1 MADVLHRGTQVRT
14 RTPQLLVSYKRLYSK
29 RYDTRTRVDR
39 TFLREQEW
47 QRQIHKLVDGYLAW
61 SAGEQPQEGNVQPW
75 DVVLISFDTKDI
87 GIVTPASEDELP
99 NESLVRRGYLGT
111 APIRPSIAIA
121 FRTLEAYRQL
131 HHACPRLSR
140 QALVQTLCHL
150 HRVPLNRTLVNQ
162 FSIAYDLYLE
172 ILHHVDSRV
181 DSVLGRDA
189 TDWPM
194 LNACASCLYRL
205 LDEPSLKYSIL
216 VAMDGNQSLKLVD
229 DVFRAGKT
237 LRDDHVG
244 LSRLWLTTEEVNRW
258 KDEVP
263 RSVKGDEN
271 SQVDVTT
278 CVERWR
284 NAGPESRKKMFAL
297 FAVTGVFVCVCR
309 HGHLL
314 AICDM
319 IRSGELMKYPLAI
332 IDRLMNVYGSDILVG
347 YDIACAF
354 ARTVANSSLAQRAKD
369 MRLTGIV
376 PAFHGHGH
384 NRGCQVHWHPR
395 YFIGAGKEDFKGCER
410 LFSASNHLA
419 SGTRLAS
426 AFHRHQ
432 AIVEF
437 FSHWDDSKHAE
448 SGNFIYNNYRQA
460 LAIRKESAEALE
472 VLCSKLHVTTLD
484 LEHFLDEEREYLRSR
499 KKEPPEVS
507 RKADYMAAL
516 KRLEAAGARGG
527 EGRLLHTRQ
536 YQLVD
541 DECQAFEDELELEH
555 RWVTGSPEYAQAEE
569 DLAMRNY
576 HLAVDNLERL
586 IVQRLFELTKLGMSG
601 VGYKLREKISKGLK
615 ARAEAIKKALTRYNK
630 HAAALVPPRPSLS
643 WDEVLE
649 MVSLAEFDLLRDART
664 DIRKEPWAD
673 RKNREAMNILFDMKR
688 AEEEIERLNVEI
700 PRLLTFMH
708 DDHIDEQGVWW
719 LA

>member
-1 MADVLHRGTQVRT
+1 SASAAVSATAPSATSASGPSISDSSSASAPSDSTCVPAPIGTPSAIPRAD
-14 RTPQLLVSYKRLYSK
+14 
-29 RYDTRTRVDR
+29 
-39 TFLREQEW
+39 
-47 QRQIHKLVDGYLAW
+47 
-61 SAGEQPQEGNVQPW
+61 
-75 DVVLISFDTKDI
+75 
-87 GIVTPASEDELP
+87 
-99 NESLVRRGYLGT
+99 GT
-111 APIRPSIAIA
+111 A
-121 FRTLEAYRQL
+121 
-131 HHACPRLSR
+131 
-140 QALVQTLCHL
+140 VQDSHDDED
-150 HRVPLNRTLVNQ
+150 N
-162 FSIAYDLYLE
+162 YDDEFGCL
-172 ILHHVDSRV
+172 DS
-181 DSVLGRDA
+181 
-189 TDWPM
+189 P
-194 LNACASCLYRL
+194 
-205 LDEPSLKYSIL
+205 
-216 VAMDGNQSLKLVD
+216 
-229 DVFRAGKT
+229 
-237 LRDDHVG
+237 
-244 LSRLWLTTEEVNRW
+244 EE
-258 KDEVP
+258 
-263 RSVKGDEN
+263 GDEN

-395 YFIGAGKEDFKGCER
+395 YFIGAGKEDFEGCER

-516 KRLEAAGARGG
+516 KRLEAAGLRKI
-527 EGRLLHTRQ
+527 HTEQEAAKEDFYIVYHGYQRKEIAALRRNRTIAARQ

-708 DDHIDEQGVWW
+708 DDHIDFYNAIARNIITHPPLAHELAQRWTYRDRIHANIAARLQQTARLPGFSGSVRTGQRLGRAAQGGNDVPLPDWAMYAP
-719 LA
+719 LADNGVSAEGTEGDDMLTVGSLSAQDSDTLVTFMDNLGVHDRTEHET